1 MSEILKNYFQKVLP
15 DFTDEKFNFI
25 VYKSQLIKLQR
36 KEVVCRQGEVCNLK
50 IFVAK
55 GLLRNYS
62 VSEDGNEHIL
72 QFVNEMSWTTDP
84 ESFYNNTPSKL
95 NIEATEVSEIFA
107 FNLED
112 FAELREQIPELN
124 IFVENIL
131 TRKSVEIHKRLLMNI
146 SSSPEEKYLDFINT
160 YPDIF
165 NRVPLHMV
173 ASYLGLSRET
183 LSRVRRNILKTVI

>member
-1 MSEILKNYFQKVLP
+1 MSEILKNYFQKILP
-15 DFTDEKFNFI
+15 DFTDEKFSFI
-25 VYKSQLIKLQR
+25 LYKSQPIKLQR
-36 KEVVCRQGEVCNLK
+36 KDIVCKQGDICNLK

-62 VSEDGNEHIL
+62 TSEDGNEHIL

-84 ESFYNNTPSKL
+84 ESFYNNSPSKL
-95 NIEATEVSEIFA
+95 NIEAMEVSEIFA

-131 TRKSVEIHKRLLMNI
+131 TRKSMEIHKRLLMNI

>member
-1 MSEILKNYFQKVLP
+1 MSEILKSYFQKILP

-25 VYKSQLIKLQR
+25 LYKSQLIKLQR
-36 KEVVCRQGEVCNLK
+36 KEIICRQGDICNLK

-62 VSEDGNEHIL
+62 ISKDGNEHVL

-95 NIEATEVSEIFA
+95 NIEAMEMSEIFA

-131 TRKSVEIHKRLLMNI
+131 TRKSMEIHKRLLMNI

-183 LSRVRRNILKTVI
+183 LSRVRRNILKSVI

>member
-1 MSEILKNYFQKVLP
+1 MSEILKNYFQRVLP
-15 DFTDEKFNFI
+15 DFTEEKFNFI
-25 VYKSQLIKLQR
+25 LYKSQLIKLQR
-36 KEVVCRQGEVCNLK
+36 KEIVCKQGEVCNLK

-72 QFVNEMSWTTDP
+72 QFVHEMSWTTDP
-84 ESFYNNTPSKL
+84 ESFYNNSPSKL
-95 NIEATEVSEIFA
+95 NIEAMEASEIFA
-107 FNLED
+107 FSLED

-131 TRKSVEIHKRLLMNI
+131 TRKSMEIHKRLLMNI

-183 LSRVRRNILKTVI
+183 LSRVRRNILKTVL

>member
-25 VYKSQLIKLQR
+25 LYKSQLIKLQR
-36 KEVVCRQGEVCNLK
+36 KEIVCKQGNICNLK

-62 VSEDGNEHIL
+62 ISEDGNEHIL

-95 NIEATEVSEIFA
+95 NIEAMESSEIFA

-131 TRKSVEIHKRLLMNI
+131 TRKSMEIHKRLLMNI

>member
-1 MSEILKNYFQKVLP
+1 M
-15 DFTDEKFNFI
+15 
-25 VYKSQLIKLQR
+25 IKLQR
-36 KEVVCRQGEVCNLK
+36 KETVCKQGEVCNLK

-84 ESFYNNTPSKL
+84 ESFYNNSPSKL
-95 NIEATEVSEIFA
+95 TIEAMEASEIFA
-107 FNLED
+107 FSLED

-131 TRKSVEIHKRLLMNI
+131 TRKSMEIHKRLLMNI

-183 LSRVRRNILKTVI
+183 LSRVRRNILKTVL

>member
-95 NIEATEVSEIFA
+95 NIEAMEVSEIFA

-112 FAELREQIPELN
+112 FTELREQIPELN

-131 TRKSVEIHKRLLMNI
+131 TRKSMEIHKRLLMNI
-146 SSSPEEKYLDFINT
+146 SSSPEEKYRDFINT

>member
-1 MSEILKNYFQKVLP
+1 MSEILKNYFQRVLP
-15 DFTDEKFNFI
+15 DFTEEKFNFI
-25 VYKSQLIKLQR
+25 LYKSQLIKLQR
-36 KEVVCRQGEVCNLK
+36 KEIVCKQGEVCNLK

-62 VSEDGNEHIL
+62 ISEDGNEHIL

-84 ESFYNNTPSKL
+84 ESFYNNSPSKL
-95 NIEATEVSEIFA
+95 NIEAMEASEIFA

-112 FAELREQIPELN
+112 FAELREQISELN

-131 TRKSVEIHKRLLMNI
+131 TRKSMEIHKRLLMNI

-183 LSRVRRNILKTVI
+183 LSRVRRNILKTVL

>member
-15 DFTDEKFNFI
+15 DFTDEKFDFI
-25 VYKSQLIKLQR
+25 LYKSQLIKLQR
-36 KEVVCRQGEVCNLK
+36 KEIVCKQGEVCNLK

-62 VSEDGNEHIL
+62 ISEDGNEHIL

-95 NIEATEVSEIFA
+95 NIEAMESSEIFA
-107 FNLED
+107 FNLDD

-131 TRKSVEIHKRLLMNI
+131 TRKSMEIHKRLLMNI

-183 LSRVRRNILKTVI
+183 LSRVRRNILKTVL

>member
-62 VSEDGNEHIL
+62 VYEDGNEHIL

-112 FAELREQIPELN
+112 FTELREQIPELN

>member
-1 MSEILKNYFQKVLP
+1 MSEILKIYFQRVLP

-25 VYKSQLIKLQR
+25 LYKSQLIKLQR
-36 KEVVCRQGEVCNLK
+36 KEIVCKQGEVCNLK

-62 VSEDGNEHIL
+62 ISEDGNEHIL

-84 ESFYNNTPSKL
+84 ESFYNNSPSKL
-95 NIEATEVSEIFA
+95 NIEAMESSEIFA
-107 FNLED
+107 FSLED

-131 TRKSVEIHKRLLMNI
+131 KRKSMEIHKRLLMNI

-183 LSRVRRNILKTVI
+183 LSRVRRNILKTVL

>member
-1 MSEILKNYFQKVLP
+1 MSEILKNYFQRVLP
-15 DFTDEKFNFI
+15 DFTEEKFNFI
-25 VYKSQLIKLQR
+25 LYKSQLIKLQR
-36 KEVVCRQGEVCNLK
+36 KETVCKQGEVCNLK

-55 GLLRNYS
+55 GLLRNYY

-84 ESFYNNTPSKL
+84 ESFYNNSPSKL
-95 NIEATEVSEIFA
+95 NIEAMESSEIFA
-107 FNLED
+107 FNFED

-131 TRKSVEIHKRLLMNI
+131 TRKSMEIHKRLLMNI

-183 LSRVRRNILKTVI
+183 LSRVRRNILKTVL

>member
-15 DFTDEKFNFI
+15 DFTDEKFDFI
-25 VYKSQLIKLQR
+25 LYKSQLIKLQR
-36 KEVVCRQGEVCNLK
+36 KEIICKQGEVCNLK

-62 VSEDGNEHIL
+62 ISEDGNEHIL

-95 NIEATEVSEIFA
+95 NIEAMKFSEIFA
-107 FNLED
+107 FNLDD

-131 TRKSVEIHKRLLMNI
+131 TRKSMEIHKRLLMNI

-183 LSRVRRNILKTVI
+183 LSRVRRNILKTVL

>member
-1 MSEILKNYFQKVLP
+1 MSEILKNYFHKVLP

-25 VYKSQLIKLQR
+25 LYKSQLIKLQR
-36 KEVVCRQGEVCNLK
+36 KEIVCKQGDVCNLK

-55 GLLRNYS
+55 GLLRTYS
-62 VSEDGNEHIL
+62 TSEDGNEHIL

-84 ESFYNNTPSKL
+84 ESFYNSTPSKL
-95 NIEATEVSEIFA
+95 NIEAMEASEIFT

-131 TRKSVEIHKRLLMNI
+131 TRKSMEIHRRLLMNI

-183 LSRVRRNILKTVI
+183 LSRVRRNILKTVL

>member
-15 DFTDEKFNFI
+15 DFTDEKFDFI
-25 VYKSQLIKLQR
+25 LYKSQLIKLQR
-36 KEVVCRQGEVCNLK
+36 KEIVCKQGEICNLK

-62 VSEDGNEHIL
+62 ISEDGNEHIL

-95 NIEATEVSEIFA
+95 NIEAMEASEIFA
-107 FNLED
+107 FNLDD

-131 TRKSVEIHKRLLMNI
+131 TRKSMEIHKRLLMNI

-183 LSRVRRNILKTVI
+183 LSRVRRNILKTVL

>member
-15 DFTDEKFNFI
+15 DFTDEKFDFI
-25 VYKSQLIKLQR
+25 LYKSQLIKLQR
-36 KEVVCRQGEVCNLK
+36 KETVCGQGEVCNLK

-62 VSEDGNEHIL
+62 ISEDGNEHIL

-84 ESFYNNTPSKL
+84 ESFYNNIPSKL
-95 NIEATEVSEIFA
+95 NIEAMEASEIFA
-107 FNLED
+107 FNCED

-131 TRKSVEIHKRLLMNI
+131 TRKSMEIHKRLLMNI

-183 LSRVRRNILKTVI
+183 LSRVRRNILKTVL

>member
-1 MSEILKNYFQKVLP
+1 MSEILKTYFQNILP
-15 DFTDEKFNFI
+15 DFTDEKFDFI
-25 VYKSQLIKLQR
+25 LYKSQLIKLQR
-36 KEVVCRQGEVCNLK
+36 KEIVCRQGNICNLK

-62 VSEDGNEHIL
+62 ASEEGNEHIL

-95 NIEATEVSEIFA
+95 TIEAMEPSEIFA
-107 FNLED
+107 FKLED

-124 IFVENIL
+124 VFVENIL
-131 TRKSVEIHKRLLMNI
+131 TRKSMEIHKRLLLHI

-183 LSRVRRNILKTVI
+183 LSRVRRNILKTLI

>member
-15 DFTDEKFNFI
+15 DFTDEKFDFI
-25 VYKSQLIKLQR
+25 LYKSQLIKLQR
-36 KEVVCRQGEVCNLK
+36 KEIVCKQGEVCNLK

-62 VSEDGNEHIL
+62 ISEDGNEHIL

-95 NIEATEVSEIFA
+95 NIEAMESSEIFA

-112 FAELREQIPELN
+112 FAELRGQIPELN

-131 TRKSVEIHKRLLMNI
+131 TRKSMEIHKRLLMNI

>member
-1 MSEILKNYFQKVLP
+1 MSEILKNYFQRVLP
-15 DFTDEKFNFI
+15 DFTEEKFNFI
-25 VYKSQLIKLQR
+25 LYKSQLIKLQR
-36 KEVVCRQGEVCNLK
+36 KEIVCKQGEVCNLK

-62 VSEDGNEHIL
+62 ISEDGNEHIL

-84 ESFYNNTPSKL
+84 ESFYNNSPSKL
-95 NIEATEVSEIFA
+95 NIEAMESSEIFA

-131 TRKSVEIHKRLLMNI
+131 TRKSMEIHKRLLMNI

-183 LSRVRRNILKTVI
+183 LSRVRRNILKTVL

>member
-112 FAELREQIPELN
+112 FTELREQIPELN

>member
-1 MSEILKNYFQKVLP
+1 MSEILKTYFQNILP
-15 DFTDEKFNFI
+15 DFTDEKFDFI
-25 VYKSQLIKLQR
+25 LYKSQLIKLQR
-36 KEVVCRQGEVCNLK
+36 KEIVCQQGNICNLK

-62 VSEDGNEHIL
+62 ASEEGNEHIL

-95 NIEATEVSEIFA
+95 TIEAMEPSEIFA
-107 FNLED
+107 FKLED

-124 IFVENIL
+124 VFVENIL
-131 TRKSVEIHKRLLMNI
+131 TRKSMEIHKRLLLHI

-183 LSRVRRNILKTVI
+183 LSRVRRNILKTLI

>member
-1 MSEILKNYFQKVLP
+1 MSEILKNYFQRVLP
-15 DFTDEKFNFI
+15 DFTEEKFNFI
-25 VYKSQLIKLQR
+25 LYKSQLIKLQR
-36 KEVVCRQGEVCNLK
+36 KEIVCKQGEVCNLK

-84 ESFYNNTPSKL
+84 ESFYNNSPSKL
-95 NIEATEVSEIFA
+95 NIEAMESSEIFA
-107 FNLED
+107 FNFED

-131 TRKSVEIHKRLLMNI
+131 TRKSMEIHKRLLMNI

-183 LSRVRRNILKTVI
+183 LSRVRRNILKTVL